1 MNSPYLR
8 ILQLLKYRKNS
19 DHTSIGEWRDVCHTK
34 RIIAAFKGHCSLEI
48 EDIECRKDVFMKK
61 TSPIPQPKTFGPLG
75 NLPLID
81 KDRPTLSLSKLADE
95 YGPIFQLNT
104 PAGTTIIVS
113 GHELVEEICDESRF
127 DKSIEGAL
135 EKVRAFSGDGL
146 FTSWTHEPN
155 WRKAHNI
162 LMPTFSQRAMKEYHS
177 MMVDIAVQL
186 IQKWARLNPNEAVDV
201 PGDMTRLT
209 LDTIGLCGFN
219 YRFNSYYRE
228 TPHPFINSMV
238 RALDE
243 AMHQMQRLDFQDKLM
258 VRTKRQFHH
267 DIQTMFS
274 LVDSIIAERKADG
287 DQDEKDLLARMLNVE
302 DPETG
307 EKLDDENIRF
317 QIITFLIAGHETTSG
332 LLSFAIY
339 FLLKNPDK
347 MKKAYEEVDQ
357 VLTGPTPTYKQVLQL
372 SYIRMILNESLR
384 LWPTAP
390 AFSLYAKEDTV
401 IGGKYP
407 ITTKDRISV
416 LIPQLH
422 RDKEAWG
429 ENAEEFHPERFENP
443 DQVPHHAYKP
453 FGNGQR
459 ACIGMQFALH
469 EATLVLGMILQ
480 YFKLIDHTNY
490 ELDIKQTL
498 TLKPGDFKIRVQSRN
513 QEAMNS
519 AVLTSDEK
527 APDDQK
533 EKPDTKSASIV
544 GVNNRPLLVLYGSDT
559 GTAEGVA
566 RELADTASMH
576 GVRTEVAALNDQIGK
591 LPKEGAVLIVTSSY
605 NGKPPSNAGQFV
617 QWLEEI
623 KPGELTGV
631 QYAVFGCGD
640 HNWASTYQD
649 VPRYIDEQLAQKG
662 AARFSARGEGDVS
675 GDFEGQLDQWK
686 QTMWSDAM
694 NAFGL
699 KLNENAEKERSTLSL
714 EFVRGL
720 GGSPLA
726 RSYEAVHA
734 SVTENRE
741 LQSADSDRST
751 RHIEIALPPGVTY
764 QEGDHLGVLPSNS
777 QEKVNRILRR
787 FGLKGND
794 QVTLTASGRSAAHL
808 PLDRPVSLH
817 DLLSYSVDVQ
827 EAATRAQIR
836 ELAAF
841 TVCPPHKR
849 ELEDLAEE
857 GVYQEKILQKRISM
871 LDLLEKYEACEMP
884 FERFLELLRP
894 LKPRYYSISSSPRVN
909 PEQAAITVGV
919 VRSPAWS
926 GHGEYRGVASNYL
939 ADRTPGDDI
948 DMFVRTP
955 ESRFQLPE
963 DPEKPIIMVGPG
975 TGVAPFRGFLQARAA
990 LKQEG
995 KTLGEAHLYF
1005 GCRNDNDFIYRGE
1018 LEAYEKEGI
1027 VTLHTAFS
1035 RKEGIPKTYVQHLM
1049 AENAEELISI
1059 LDQGGHLYVCGDGS
1073 KMAPD
1078 VETTLQKAYQSVHG
1092 VGEQEAQKWL
1102 GNLQTNGMY
1111 AKDVWAGI

>member
-1 MNSPYLR
+1 
-8 ILQLLKYRKNS
+8 
-19 DHTSIGEWRDVCHTK
+19 
-34 RIIAAFKGHCSLEI
+34 
-48 EDIECRKDVFMKK
+48 MKE
-61 TSPIPQPKTFGPLG
+61 TSPIPQPKTYGPLG

-81 KDRPTLSLSKLADE
+81 KDKPTLSLIKLAE
-95 YGPIFQLNT
+95 EQGPIFQIHT
-104 PAGTTIIVS
+104 PAGTTIVVS
-113 GHELVEEICDESRF
+113 GHELVKEVCDEERF

-162 LMPTFSQRAMKEYHS
+162 LMPTFSQRAMKDYHEK
-177 MMVDIAVQL
+177 MVDIAVQL

-274 LVDSIIAERKADG
+274 LVDSIIAERRSNG

-339 FLLKNPDK
+339 FLLKHPDK
-347 MKKAYEEVDQ
+347 LKKAYEEVDR
-357 VLTGPTPTYKQVLQL
+357 VLTGAAPTYKQVLEL
-372 SYIRMILNESLR
+372 KYIRMILNESLR

-390 AFSLYAKEDTV
+390 AFSLYPKEDTV
-401 IGGKYP
+401 IGGKYM
-407 ITTKDRISV
+407 ITTQDRISV

-422 RDKEAWG
+422 RDQDAWG
-429 ENAEEFHPERFENP
+429 EDAEEFRPERFEHQ

-469 EATLVLGMILQ
+469 EATLVLGMVLK
-480 YFKLIDHTNY
+480 YFTLIDHENY

-498 TLKPGDFKIRVQSRN
+498 TLKPGDFRIRVQTRH
-513 QEAMNS
+513 QEAIHTDVP
-519 AVLTSDEK
+519 AAEK
-527 APDDQK
+527 EAPVEQK
-533 EKPDTKSASIV
+533 EETETKGASVI
-544 GVNNRPLLVLYGSDT
+544 GLNNRPLLVLYGSDT

-566 RELADTASMH
+566 RELADTASLH
-576 GVRTEVAALNDQIGK
+576 GVRTEVAPLNDRIGK
-591 LPKEGAVLIVTSSY
+591 LPKEGAVVIVTASY

-617 QWLEEI
+617 QWLQEI
-623 KPGELTGV
+623 KPGELEGV
-631 QYAVFGCGD
+631 HYAVFGCGD
-640 HNWASTYQD
+640 HNWASTYQY
-649 VPRYIDEQLAQKG
+649 VPRFIDEQLAEKG
-662 AARFSARGEGDVS
+662 ATRFSERGEGDVS
-675 GDFEGQLDQWK
+675 GDFEGQLDEWK
-686 QTMWSDAM
+686 KSMWTDAIK
-694 NAFGL
+694 AFGL
-699 KLNENAEKERSTLSL
+699 ELNENADKERSTLSL
-714 EFVRGL
+714 QFVRGL
-720 GGSPLA
+720 GESPLA
-726 RSYEAVHA
+726 RSYEAAHA
-734 SVTENRE
+734 SIAENRE

-751 RHIEIALPPGVTY
+751 RHIEIALPPDVEY
-764 QEGDHLGVLPSNS
+764 REGDHLGVLPRNS
-777 QEKVNRILRR
+777 QTNVSRILHR
-787 FGLKGND
+787 FGLKGTD
-794 QVTLTASGRSAAHL
+794 QVTLSASGRSAGHL
-808 PLDRPVSLH
+808 PLGRPVSLH
-817 DLLSYSVDVQ
+817 DLLSYSVEVQ
-827 EAATRAQIR
+827 EAASRAQIR

-841 TVCPPHKR
+841 TVCPPHKS
-849 ELEDLAEE
+849 ELENLAAE
-857 GVYQEKILQKRISM
+857 GVYQEQILKKRISM
-871 LDLLEKYEACEMP
+871 LDLLEQYEACDMP

-909 PEQAAITVGV
+909 PEQASITVGV
-919 VRSPAWS
+919 VRGPAWS
-926 GHGEYRGVASNYL
+926 GRGEYRGVSSSYL
-939 ADRTPGDDI
+939 AERQAGDDVV
-948 DMFVRTP
+948 MFVRTP

-963 DPEKPIIMVGPG
+963 DPETPIIMVGPG

-990 LKQEG
+990 LKREG
-995 KTLGEAHLYF
+995 KALGEAHLYF
-1005 GCRNDNDFIYRGE
+1005 GCRNDHDFIYRDE
-1018 LEAYEKEGI
+1018 LEQFEKDGI
-1027 VTLHTAFS
+1027 VTVHTAFS
-1035 RKEGIPKTYVQHLM
+1035 RKEGMAKTYVQHLM
-1049 AENAEELISI
+1049 ADHAETLISI
-1059 LDQGGHLYVCGDGS
+1059 LDRGGRLYVCGDGS

-1078 VETTLQKAYQSVHG
+1078 VEAGLQKAYQSVHG
-1092 VGEQEAQKWL
+1092 TGEEEAQNWL
-1102 GNLQTNGMY
+1102 KHLQDTGIY
-1111 AKDVWAGI
+1111 AKDVWSGV

>member
-1 MNSPYLR
+1 
-8 ILQLLKYRKNS
+8 
-19 DHTSIGEWRDVCHTK
+19 
-34 RIIAAFKGHCSLEI
+34 
-48 EDIECRKDVFMKK
+48 MKK

-81 KDRPTLSLSKLADE
+81 KDKPTLSLIKLAVE
-95 YGPIFQLNT
+95 QGPIFQIHT
-104 PAGTTIIVS
+104 PAGTTIVVS
-113 GHELVEEICDESRF
+113 GHELVKEVCDEERF

-162 LMPTFSQRAMKEYHS
+162 LMPTFSQRAMKDYHEK
-177 MMVDIAVQL
+177 MVDIAVQL

-274 LVDSIIAERKADG
+274 LVDSIIAERRSNG

-339 FLLKNPDK
+339 YLLKHPDK
-347 MKKAYEEVDQ
+347 LKKAYEEVDR
-357 VLTGPTPTYKQVLQL
+357 VLTDAAPTYKQVLEL
-372 SYIRMILNESLR
+372 TYIRMILNESLR

-390 AFSLYAKEDTV
+390 AFSLYPKEDTV

-422 RDKEAWG
+422 RDRDAWG
-429 ENAEEFHPERFENP
+429 EDAEEFRPERFEHQ

-469 EATLVLGMILQ
+469 EATLVLGMVLK
-480 YFKLIDHTNY
+480 YFTLIDHENY

-498 TLKPGDFKIRVQSRN
+498 TLKPGDFRIRVQTRN
-513 QEAMNS
+513 QEAIH
-519 AVLTSDEK
+519 ADVPAAEK
-527 APDDQK
+527 AAPDEQK
-533 EKPDTKSASIV
+533 EKTETKGASVI
-544 GVNNRPLLVLYGSDT
+544 GLNNRPLLVLYGSDT

-566 RELADTASMH
+566 RELADTASLH
-576 GVRTEVAALNDQIGK
+576 GVRTEVAPLNDQIGK
-591 LPKEGAVLIVTSSY
+591 LPQEGAVVIVTSSY

-617 QWLEEI
+617 QWLQEI
-623 KPGELTGV
+623 KPGELEGV
-631 QYAVFGCGD
+631 HYAVFGCGD
-640 HNWASTYQD
+640 HNWASTYQY
-649 VPRYIDEQLAQKG
+649 VPRFIDEQLAEKG
-662 AARFSARGEGDVS
+662 ATRFSPRGEGDVS
-675 GDFEGQLDQWK
+675 GDFEGQLDEWK
-686 QTMWSDAM
+686 KSMWSDAIK
-694 NAFGL
+694 AFGL
-699 KLNENAEKERSTLSL
+699 ELNENADKERSTLSL
-714 EFVRGL
+714 QFVRGL
-720 GGSPLA
+720 GESPLA
-726 RSYEAVHA
+726 RSYEAAHA
-734 SVTENRE
+734 SIAENRE
-741 LQSADSDRST
+741 LQSANSDRST
-751 RHIEIALPPGVTY
+751 RHIEIALPPDVEY
-764 QEGDHLGVLPSNS
+764 REGDHLGVLPRNS
-777 QEKVNRILRR
+777 QTNVSRILHR
-787 FGLKGND
+787 FGLKGTD
-794 QVTLTASGRSAAHL
+794 QVTLSASGRSAGHL
-808 PLDRPVSLH
+808 PLGRPVSLQ
-817 DLLSYSVDVQ
+817 DLLSYSVEVQ

-849 ELEDLAEE
+849 ELEDLTAE
-857 GVYQEKILQKRISM
+857 GVYQEQILKKRISM
-871 LDLLEKYEACEMP
+871 LDLLEKYEACDMP

-909 PEQAAITVGV
+909 PEQASITVGV
-919 VRSPAWS
+919 VRGPAWS
-926 GHGEYRGVASNYL
+926 GRGEYRGVASNYL
-939 ADRTPGDDI
+939 AERKAGDDVV
-948 DMFVRTP
+948 MFVRTP

-963 DPEKPIIMVGPG
+963 DPETPIIMVGPG

-990 LKQEG
+990 LKREG

-1005 GCRNDNDFIYRGE
+1005 GCRNDRDFIYREE
-1018 LEAYEKEGI
+1018 LEQFEKDGI
-1027 VTLHTAFS
+1027 VTVHTAFS
-1035 RKEGIPKTYVQHLM
+1035 RKEGMPKTYVQHLM
-1049 AENAEELISI
+1049 SDHAETLISI
-1059 LDQGGHLYVCGDGS
+1059 LDRGGRLYVCGDGS

-1078 VETTLQKAYQSVHG
+1078 VEAALQKAYQSVHG
-1092 VGEQEAQKWL
+1092 TSEQEAQNWL
-1102 GNLQTNGMY
+1102 KHLQDTGIY
-1111 AKDVWAGI
+1111 AKDVWSGL